1 VSPVQRAQVGIPTC
15 TSKVDLIRSVVSFE
29 GVAAAAEIHA
39 HSYCGN
45 KGDVDVLVVVSV
57 VLAVESELAADAP
70 ASAR

>member
-1 VSPVQRAQVGIPTC
+1 
-15 TSKVDLIRSVVSFE
+15 VVSFE